1 MKRKLILASA
11 SPRRREI
18 LEQAGFSFTVF
29 TADVIEDIVGQPPAV
44 TVEKLSEK
52 KALAAIKLWEE
63 QNHPEDPVILAADTV
78 VALGEEILLKPA
90 DRSQA
95 VQMLRRLQGRDHQVY
110 TGVTLVWY
118 EKHGTE
124 KEKKQLT
131 FSEKTQVTFYP
142 MTEEEIQA
150 YVDTGEGED
159 KAGAYAIQGLGM
171 KYIQK
176 IEGDYHNVVGLP
188 LAAIYQKA
196 KGLGIL

>member
-29 TADVIEDIVGQPPAV
+29 TADVIEDIVGQSPAV

-63 QNHPEDPVILAADTV
+63 QNHPEDPVVLAADTV
-78 VALGEEILLKPA
+78 VALREEILLKPA
-90 DRSQA
+90 DRLQA
-95 VQMLRRLQGRDHQVY
+95 VQMLRYLQGRDHQVY

-118 EKHGTE
+118 ERQGE
-124 KEKKQLT
+124 KKERKQLT

-142 MTEEEIQA
+142 MTEEEIRA
-150 YVDTGEGED
+150 YADTGEGDD

-196 KGLGIL
+196 KDLEIL

>member
-29 TADVIEDIVGQPPAV
+29 TADVTEDIVGQSPAV

-95 VQMLRRLQGRDHQVY
+95 VQMLRRLQGKDHQVY

-118 EKHGTE
+118 EKQGAK

-142 MTEEEIQA
+142 MAEEEIRA
-150 YVDTGEGED
+150 YVDTGEGDD

-171 KYIQK
+171 KYIRK

-196 KGLGIL
+196 KDLGIL